1 MLIFL
6 FFLAAGYGYFTGMP
20 ARDIVAMTGLWL
32 IAYFAIRIL
41 ANLLFDADAEMAHKI
56 NERNHMRSGFRGIS
70 YDSKTGKYEVLHNG
84 DNRDHAQRC
93 QDSLRDWYKIEQRLK
108 WNNWIYSGVIIAIF
122 LFLDRIMK

>member
-20 ARDIVAMTGLWL
+20 LREMVSMAAIWS

-41 ANLLFDADAEMAHKI
+41 GNLLFNADAEAAHAE

-70 YDSKTGKYEVLHNG
+70 YNSKTGKYEVRHNG
-84 DNRDHAQRC
+84 DHRDHAQRC
-93 QDSLRDWYKIEQRLK
+93 QDSLNDWYKIEQRLK
-108 WNNWIYSGVIIAIF
+108 WNNWVYGGAIIAIF
-122 LFLDRIMK
+122 IFLDWFTK